1 MMKTPTQILI
11 PLSEEGVA
19 AGFPSPAEGYI
30 EKDLDLNEHL
40 IHHPAATFFVRADGD
55 SMTGAGIFSGDLL
68 LVDRSLNPVNGSVVI
83 AVIDGDFTVKRL
95 SLSNGKICLLPENSR
110 FEPITITE
118 EQDFQ
123 VWGVVAYS
131 IHSHRLQLRT

>member
-1 MMKTPTQILI
+1 MI
-11 PLSEEGVA
+11 PLSGECVA

-30 EKDLDLNEHL
+30 EKALDLNEHL
-40 IHHPAATFFVRADGD
+40 INHPAATFFVKADGE
-55 SMTGAGIFSGDLL
+55 SMVGAGIFPEDLL

-95 SLSNGKICLLPENSR
+95 SLSKDKIRLLPENNN

-118 EQDFQ
+118 ENEFQ
-123 VWGVVAYS
+123 VWGVVSFS
-131 IHSHRLQLRT
+131 IHSHRLEKRR